1 MRVRAMAKKT
11 LRMSI
16 GLGAILFGISAIFLE
31 PIRYLLLVQC
41 IAYDINVPSILQSP
55 PVVVDATQDFKY
67 IGMRLGRVEHFQ
79 NIFYG
84 EDTSGKNRFAP
95 PVPVKHAK
103 GSVIDATQSGAWCP
117 QGTGDVL
124 PFTSRI
130 TNVSEKCLSLRI
142 ARPFG
147 TKQNAKLPVM
157 VWIHGGVISRSLSLV
172 SISLMDCDG

>member
-1 MRVRAMAKKT
+1 MIVEIMARNT
-11 LRMSI
+11 IRMSLW
-16 GLGAILFGISAIFLE
+16 LGAILFGISAIFLD
-31 PIRYLLLVQC
+31 PFRHFLLHQS
-41 IAYDINVPSILQSP
+41 IAYGIGIHLVLQSP
-55 PVVVDATQDFKY
+55 PVVVDAMQDLRY
-67 IGMRLGRVEHFQ
+67 IGMRLGRVEHFH

-95 PVPVKHAK
+95 PVPVKHAR
-103 GSVIDATQSGAWCP
+103 GSVISAIEPGAWCP

-147 TKQNAKLPVM
+147 TKHNDKLPVI
-157 VWIHGGVISRSLSLV
+157 VWIHGGIILCFLSLAC
-172 SISLMDCDG
+172 ISLTDCDG

>member
-1 MRVRAMAKKT
+1 
-11 LRMSI
+11 MSL

-31 PIRYLLLVQC
+31 PFRHFLLLQS
-41 IAYDINVPSILQSP
+41 IAYGINVPSILQSP
-55 PVVVDATQDFKY
+55 PVVVDATQDIKY

-103 GSVIDATQSGAWCP
+103 GSVIDATQPDAWCP

-124 PFTSRI
+124 LFTSRI
-130 TNVSEKCLSLRI
+130 TNVSE
-142 ARPFG
+142 
-147 TKQNAKLPVM
+147 
-157 VWIHGGVISRSLSLV
+157 
-172 SISLMDCDG
+172 